1 MPERLSAVGA
11 TTPRTESAASPLPAE
26 APGKPSPCLESHA
39 RLAASSAAFM
49 RTKVRV
55 GAAAA
60 GCGCSLEWAGTRPA
74 DDIARANIWPER
86 EVIKLRSSGYL
97 CPSTALHAK
106 RIQRALALSLAFSG
120 FELAFDVI

>member
-60 GCGCSLEWAGTRPA
+60 WLWLQPGMGRDEAGGRH
-74 DDIARANIWPER
+74 R
-86 EVIKLRSSGYL
+86 EGEHLAGEGGDQVAQLAMSSAGL
-97 CPSTALHAK
+97 
-106 RIQRALALSLAFSG
+106 
-120 FELAFDVI
+120 V